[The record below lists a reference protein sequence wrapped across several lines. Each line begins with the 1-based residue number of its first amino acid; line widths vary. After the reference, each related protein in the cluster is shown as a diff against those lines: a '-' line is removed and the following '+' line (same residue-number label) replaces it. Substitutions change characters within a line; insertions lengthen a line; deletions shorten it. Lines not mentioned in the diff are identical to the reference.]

1 MKKDDFITRLQQEA
15 KFQAKLNQSRLLPK
29 QLDYIVGF
37 LARNSWQ
44 VIVLASGVT
53 ALLIETL

>member
-1 MKKDDFITRLQQEA
+1 MKKDDFIIRLQQEA

-29 QLDYIVGF
+29 QLDYIAVF

-44 VIVLASGVT
+44 VIVFVSGLT